1 MTADMDFLKKRL
13 SEKPA
18 SILLGAGFS
27 YGAKN
32 RGGNIL
38 QLGSGLSKKLYEHFF
53 VDHPINNDRDYLN
66 KVSVQKE
73 NLSS

>member
-1 MTADMDFLKKRL
+1 MREVINFMTTDMDFLKKRL

-32 RGGNIL
+32 KGGNIL
-38 QLGSGLSKKLYEHFF
+38 QLGSGLSTKLYEHFF
-53 VDHPINNDRDYLN
+53 WIIQ
-66 KVSVQKE
+66 SITTATT
-73 NLSS
+73 